1 MKINNNKNK
10 WTKRSKQTHKKN
22 KQTNDVMFVEGGGK
36 DINRQRMLYCIQ
48 SKQTNKQMDENKQK
62 N

>member
-1 MKINNNKNK
+1 MDEE
-10 WTKRSKQTHKKN
+10 KQTNTQKN
-22 KQTNDVMFVEGGGK
+22 KQTNDVIFVEGGGK

-48 SKQTNKQMDENKQK
+48 SKQTNKQMDENNQK